1 MSKVL
6 STDERNRY
14 VISLFI
20 AIIILFFI
28 GFSISSSLPNKSE
41 AYQELENIVS
51 PINGYS
57 TEIDNWKR
65 AKNVLI
71 DFNYWYEV
79 LERFEQVE
87 ATNNDVES
95 LEKSVKRKI
104 SKLQIKL
111 LPKIRK
117 YYAAYL
123 NEKPSFDNY
132 KVEIASKGRNR
143 IIIFTNKSLTSRRRI
158 EQLHL
163 SVVSELKVLGFKQ
176 IRYKWSDESRYVR
189 YEFDDYSDFDLR
201 AYNLKGLEI

>member
-1 MSKVL
+1 ML
-6 STDERNRY
+6 SRDERNRY
-14 VISLFI
+14 VISVFSAVL
-20 AIIILFFI
+20 ILFLI

-51 PINGYS
+51 PIDGYS
-57 TEIDNWKR
+57 TEIDNWER
-65 AKNVLI
+65 SKNALI

-95 LEKSVKRKI
+95 LENSVKRKI
-104 SKLQIKL
+104 SKLQLKL

-123 NEKPSFDNY
+123 NEKLSFDNY
-132 KVEIASKGRNR
+132 NVEIDSKGRNR
-143 IIIFTNKSLTSRRRI
+143 IIIFTHKSLTRRKRI
-158 EQLHL
+158 EQLHI

-176 IRYKWSDESRYVR
+176 IRYKWSDESRYVK
-189 YEFDDYSDFDLR
+189 YYFDDYSDYDLR
-201 AYNLKGLEI
+201 AYNLEGLKI

>member
-1 MSKVL
+1 ML
-6 STDERNRY
+6 SRDEKNSY
-14 VISLFI
+14 VISLLI
-20 AIIILFFI
+20 AVIILFLI

-51 PINGYS
+51 PIDGYS
-57 TEIDNWKR
+57 TEIDNWER
-65 AKNVLI
+65 SKNALI

-95 LEKSVKRKI
+95 LENGVKRKI

-117 YYAAYL
+117 YYATYL
-123 NEKPSFDNY
+123 NEKLLFDNY
-132 KVEIASKGRNR
+132 KVEIDSKSRNR
-143 IIIFTNKSLTSRRRI
+143 IIIFTHKSLTRRKRI
-158 EQLHL
+158 EQFHI

-176 IRYKWSDESRYVR
+176 IRYKWSDENRYVQ
-189 YEFDDYSDFDLR
+189 YHFDDYSDYDLR
-201 AYNLKGLEI
+201 AYNLEGLEI

>member
-1 MSKVL
+1 ML
-6 STDERNRY
+6 SRDERNRY
-14 VISLFI
+14 VTSVLI
-20 AIIILFFI
+20 AVLILFLI

-51 PINGYS
+51 PIDGYS
-57 TEIDNWKR
+57 TEIDNWER
-65 AKNVLI
+65 SKNALI

-95 LEKSVKRKI
+95 LENGVKRKI

-111 LPKIRK
+111 LPMIRK

-123 NEKPSFDNY
+123 NEKLSFDNY
-132 KVEIASKGRNR
+132 NVEIDSKGRNR
-143 IIIFTNKSLTSRRRI
+143 IIIFTHKSLTRRKRI
-158 EQLHL
+158 EQLHI

-176 IRYKWSDESRYVR
+176 IRYKWSDESRYVK
-189 YEFDDYSDFDLR
+189 YYFDDYSDYDLR
-201 AYNLKGLEI
+201 AYNLEGLEI